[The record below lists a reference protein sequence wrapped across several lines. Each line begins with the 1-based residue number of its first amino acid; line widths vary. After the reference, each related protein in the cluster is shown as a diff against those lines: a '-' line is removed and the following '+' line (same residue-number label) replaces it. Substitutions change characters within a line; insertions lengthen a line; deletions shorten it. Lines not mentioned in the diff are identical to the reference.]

1 MLEKLPPE
9 PPVELRTIEA
19 GASLELGRSARKDVT
34 AAIQDVDGAK
44 WLRVRL
50 GADADGGEAAVGW
63 VCEHEDPA
71 DAKSRVILAH
81 TKLTR
86 YKAHQLRTDI
96 EDLVEHMHSLQLG
109 HTKTEWKDV
118 LLPFIVDVVLPG
130 AKLRIDSA
138 ADVAEAQA
146 IIMRY
151 IAVGFNAVGITLLR
165 TILTN
170 DITMSVFGHGI
181 AEAKRTLTAGVKA
194 LARESS
200 GCF

>member
-63 VCEHEDPA
+63 VCEQEDPA
-71 DAKSRVILAH
+71 GAKSWVILAH

-86 YKAHQLRTDI
+86 YKARQLRTDI
-96 EDLVEHMHSLQLG
+96 EDWMEHMHSLQLR
-109 HTKTEWKDV
+109 HTRWQ
-118 LLPFIVDVVLPG
+118 PRRR
-130 AKLRIDSA
+130 A
-138 ADVAEAQA
+138 
-146 IIMRY
+146 
-151 IAVGFNAVGITLLR
+151 
-165 TILTN
+165 
-170 DITMSVFGHGI
+170 SV
-181 AEAKRTLTAGVKA
+181 
-194 LARESS
+194 SS
-200 GCF
+200 FKNNPSIHWL